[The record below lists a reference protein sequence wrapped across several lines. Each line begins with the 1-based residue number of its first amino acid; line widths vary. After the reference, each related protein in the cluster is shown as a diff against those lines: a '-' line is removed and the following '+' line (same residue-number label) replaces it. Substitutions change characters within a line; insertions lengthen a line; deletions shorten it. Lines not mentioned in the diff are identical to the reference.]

1 MHDDILLGQVRDI
14 MAETFG
20 IDETDLP
27 DNPSQATFARW
38 SSLLHMVLLVAIE
51 EQFNVSLSMDEM
63 TSMTSFER
71 IVEVLQSKEGAGLVA

>member
-1 MHDDILLGQVRDI
+1 MHDDNLIGQVRDI

-38 SSLLHMVLLVAIE
+38 SSLLHMVLLVALE
-51 EQFNVSLSMDEM
+51 EHFNVTFAMDEM
-63 TSMTSFER
+63 TSMTSLDR
-71 IVEVLQSKEGAGLVA
+71 ILDVIRSKEGAGLAA